1 MKPEEAVINQAKNP
15 DRIWEID
22 FLRGL
27 AIILMVGYHLLY
39 DLGDFVGLKKF
50 LGFSTDLTTPAW
62 LLAQNFFAGLF
73 IILSGIS
80 TTFSRNNLRRF
91 LKFPAVALLI
101 TTTTYIFDKSS
112 IIIFGIIHC
121 LATSVLIY
129 LLFFKKTHPVTRA
142 IWGGSIFLAGF
153 LLPTIRRAL
162 TLKNNW
168 LLPFGLPDP
177 GFASFDYFPL
187 IPWFGVFLLG
197 TALGHWLYEEKKSLI
212 RRPLPETFINWCG
225 RHSLW
230 IYLLHQ
236 PIIIGILYLLG
247 YVTFF

>member
-1 MKPEEAVINQAKNP
+1 MKQEGSAINKQKAP

-27 AIILMVGYHLLY
+27 AIILMVGYHLLF

-62 LLAQNFFAGLF
+62 LVAQHFFAGLF
-73 IILSGIS
+73 VVLSGIS
-80 TTFSRNNLRRF
+80 STFSRNNLRRF
-91 LKFPAVALLI
+91 LKFLTVALLI
-101 TTTTYIFDKSS
+101 TVATYIFDKSS
-112 IIIFGIIHC
+112 VILFGIIHC

-129 LLFFKKTHPVTRA
+129 TLIFQKSKPATRA
-142 IWGGSIFLAGF
+142 TWGSLILITGF
-153 LLPTIRRAL
+153 FMPAIKKAL
-162 TLKNNW
+162 TIKTNW
-168 LLPFGLPDP
+168 LMPLGLPGP
-177 GFASFDYFPL
+177 SFASFDYFPL
-187 IPWFGVFLLG
+187 IPWLGVFLIG
-197 TALGHWLYEEKKSLI
+197 TALGQWLYAEKKSLI

-236 PIIIGILYLLG
+236 PIIMGILYLMG
-247 YVTFF
+247 YVTLF

>member
-91 LKFPAVALLI
+91 LKFLFVAILI
-101 TTTTYIFDKSS
+101 TGTTYVFDKSS
-112 IIIFGIIHC
+112 AILFGIIHC
-121 LATSVLIY
+121 LAFCVLLYIT
-129 LLFFKKTHPVTRA
+129 LFKKSSPAIRVGCGIFILFTNFTLPV
-142 IWGGSIFLAGF
+142 
-153 LLPTIRRAL
+153 IRKKTGL
-162 TLKNNW
+162 SSSW

-197 TALGHWLYEEKKSLI
+197 TVLGHWLYEEKKSLI
-212 RRPLPETFINWCG
+212 RQPLPETFINWCG

-247 YVTFF
+247 YVTLF